1 MHNVTFRYLIGKS
14 SMFDSVEDLI
24 KHYQSKG
31 EEYDESIFE
40 SFSIEVPVDRAHG
53 EIMLV
58 GHGCA
63 FIKGWSVRDS
73 ISTIFI
79 DDSEQPIW
87 DYSHHSQR

>member
-1 MHNVTFRYLIGKS
+1 
-14 SMFDSVEDLI
+14 MFDSEEDLI

-40 SFSIEVPVDRAHG
+40 SFSVSVPADRDRG

-63 FIKGWSVRDS
+63 FLNGWSISDS
-73 ISTIFI
+73 ISTIFV
-79 DDSEQPIW
+79 DGCEKPIW

>member
-1 MHNVTFRYLIGKS
+1 
-14 SMFDSVEDLI
+14 MFNSEEDLI
-24 KHYQSKG
+24 SHYQLKSEKS
-31 EEYDESIFE
+31 DESIFE
-40 SFSIEVPVDRAHG
+40 SFSIDVPIDRARS

-63 FIKGWSVRDS
+63 FLKGWSIRDS

-79 DDSEQPIW
+79 DGDEKPIW